1 MSVNS
6 AHSPRPA
13 PSEPQIRTLGTPSG
27 QELLPYLD
35 SFLENVHPISCNNFL
50 HPGYL
55 CEGLDRAPALL
66 LLAICASSSKFL
78 PGSSS
83 RRNGLKWAAEAR
95 SLITSNFDHIST
107 MTISAVQFLV
117 LHEMHEGEYTSAWNL
132 VGIATRM
139 SMQLKLYESNSPGT
153 FLQQECR
160 RRLMWAVLVSDLLY
174 ESNSHIDLELL
185 MDVPLPCNLWSFTQG
200 QPCKTLTLRQLRGVV
215 EDEAIKQSSNHC
227 AYLINILVIR
237 RKILTYMQ
245 EAQDSKMDLPW
256 LPGSNFSILCEELE
270 TWRRNLPAN
279 YAFVERHMY
288 TFRVSR
294 HLDIFLMIHAYYHQC
309 CIILFGAFVPEDVGS
324 KIQRFV
330 PQISPEFIQTCSDRY
345 VSHARDISF
354 LIQKVLKVE
363 PDHLFRDPWL
373 SLCIWDSTSALLAST
388 RWQENRNSYRDDV
401 TELVKLNLRALE
413 NSMPIIVLAKKVH
426 GFCCAAARAYG
437 IEVPKGLC
445 GEDVERAPFEP
456 GPLNAAD
463 GISRRYPFFS
473 SMKSQDSPEWDQLF
487 HATSISNHAALTQP
501 SALTPSRPLHSIPSP
516 EPSIFQPNQTLSI
529 TEELSYLNT
538 PSMPMLASWPMD
550 NLQWWQIQDPDMDPA
565 AAAAITGLVLSIPT
579 DQ

>member
-1 MSVNS
+1 MAGCITCRQRKVKCDGRPGLCRRCEKLGIQCLSTGPPVSPQGTDSVARASNFTQAGHKRLRIPVACETCRKKKLKCDAQKPACSFCVRKQSQCLYVTAGRRWGELDSKISPRYAPSESSEQAAELPRNSPLSYDTSEARETTLLSSHAAEEQFSRSPGRVSQSDVSASERGSERRVNEMSVNY

-66 LLAICASSSKFL
+66 LLGICASSSKFL

-95 SLITSNFDHIST
+95 SLITSNLDHIST

-139 SMQLKLYESNSPGT
+139 SMQLKLYESNPPGT

-237 RKILTYMQ
+237 RKILTYTQ

-309 CIILFGAFVPEDVGS
+309 
-324 KIQRFV
+324 
-330 PQISPEFIQTCSDRY
+330 Y
-345 VSHARDISF
+345 
-354 LIQKVLKVE
+354 
-363 PDHLFRDPWL
+363 LFRSSSRIICSVIRGSSWL
-373 SLCIWDSTSALLAST
+373 RKSMDFVVLPPELTASKFP
-388 RWQENRNSYRDDV
+388 R
-401 TELVKLNLRALE
+401 
-413 NSMPIIVLAKKVH
+413 
-426 GFCCAAARAYG
+426 GFLGRMWNGHHSSQGRFMQLMGYLG
-437 IEVPKGLC
+437 DI
-445 GEDVERAPFEP
+445 RSS
-456 GPLNAAD
+456 PL
-463 GISRRYPFFS
+463 
-473 SMKSQDSPEWDQLF
+473 
-487 HATSISNHAALTQP
+487 
-501 SALTPSRPLHSIPSP
+501 
-516 EPSIFQPNQTLSI
+516 
-529 TEELSYLNT
+529 
-538 PSMPMLASWPMD
+538 
-550 NLQWWQIQDPDMDPA
+550 
-565 AAAAITGLVLSIPT
+565 
-579 DQ
+579 

>member
-1 MSVNS
+1 MAGENTRLLVSYAWETATDKFRGCITCRQRKVKCDGRPGLCRRCEKLGIQCLSTGPPLSPQGTDSVARASNFTQAGHKRLRIPVACETCRKKKLKCDAQKPACSFCVRKQSQCLYVTAGRRWGELDSKISPRYAPSESSEQAAELPRNSPLSYDTSEARETTLLSSHAAEEQFSRSPGRVSQSDVSASERGSERRVNEMSVNS

-83 RRNGLKWAAEAR
+83 RRNGLRWAAEAR

-200 QPCKTLTLRQLRGVV
+200 QPCKTLTLRQLGGVV

-330 PQISPEFIQTCSDRY
+330 TQISPEFIQTCSD
-345 VSHARDISF
+345 
-354 LIQKVLKVE
+354 
-363 PDHLFRDPWL
+363 
-373 SLCIWDSTSALLAST
+373 
-388 RWQENRNSYRDDV
+388 RDDV

-413 NSMPIIVLAKKVH
+413 NSMPIIVLAKKVV
-426 GFCCAAARAYG
+426 GNAR
-437 IEVPKGLC
+437 P
-445 GEDVERAPFEP
+445 
-456 GPLNAAD
+456 
-463 GISRRYPFFS
+463 
-473 SMKSQDSPEWDQLF
+473 
-487 HATSISNHAALTQP
+487 
-501 SALTPSRPLHSIPSP
+501 
-516 EPSIFQPNQTLSI
+516 
-529 TEELSYLNT
+529 
-538 PSMPMLASWPMD
+538 
-550 NLQWWQIQDPDMDPA
+550 PD
-565 AAAAITGLVLSIPT
+565 
-579 DQ
+579 